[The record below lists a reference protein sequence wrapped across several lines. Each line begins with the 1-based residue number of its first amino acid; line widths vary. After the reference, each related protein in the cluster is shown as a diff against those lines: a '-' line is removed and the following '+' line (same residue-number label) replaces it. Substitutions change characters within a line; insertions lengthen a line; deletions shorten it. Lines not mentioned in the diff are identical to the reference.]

1 MKKFLIIMVAL
12 FVSFAFVT
20 GVMAAEK
27 KAAVKTMKAKGTVT
41 AYEAT
46 KTLTVKV
53 SKKTADLV
61 FDIAADTTVQG
72 DVKEG
77 AKVSVTYNKE
87 GDKNI
92 ATSIT
97 AMEKKAKKAKK
108 K

>member
-20 GVMAAEK
+20 GVMAE
-27 KAAVKTMKAKGTVT
+27 KAAKPMKAKGSVIT
-41 AYEAT
+41 YEAG

-53 SKKTADLV
+53 SKKTDLT
-61 FDIAADTTVQG
+61 FDITADAKVQG

-77 AKVSVTYNKE
+77 GRVSVIYNKE